1 VKSRAAP
8 LATVIPHPSTTRIML
23 RDAAAVAYG
32 ESLTRMH
39 EARRLCEE
47 TDKRNIPGLM
57 ATARRIMRRA
67 NEEADRSFDELM
79 RVSDFC

>member
-8 LATVIPHPSTTRIML
+8 LATVIPHPSTTRVML
-23 RDAAAVAYG
+23 RDAAAMAYG
-32 ESLTRMH
+32 EALTRMY

-47 TDKRNIPGLM
+47 TDRRNIPGLM
-57 ATARRIMRRA
+57 ATACRLMRRA
-67 NEEADRSFDELM
+67 NEEADRAFDELM